1 MRAAEKQRAIEDPP
15 QVGVGTR
22 YKSDMERAQERER
35 RSAHER
41 LLTTE
46 AGERTYEKHG
56 TRHSH
61 KFVESTTID
70 ANRGSNKQFL
80 INQHGGPSRYRYRL
94 PRALQ

>member
-1 MRAAEKQRAIEDPP
+1 MRAAEKHQAIEETPP

-22 YKSDMERAQERER
+22 YKHDMERAQERER

-46 AGERTYEKHG
+46 AGERTDEKHG
-56 TRHSH
+56 IRHSH

-70 ANRGSNKQFL
+70 AKRGSNEQFL
-80 INQHGGPSRYRYRL
+80 IN
-94 PRALQ
+94 